1 MMMELEPGLSFLKPR
16 RHNSI
21 HHYNYLDKIIDK
33 LLWVGGNLDTLN
45 IKALNVSTKIGV
57 YAWEQRINQQLL
69 IDISIDTD
77 FRACQEDLT
86 KTIDYE
92 ALCNSVTLYV
102 ESKSFQLIETV
113 ANEVADLI
121 KKQFKVSQI
130 TVGISKPHAIKNA
143 ANIQVVVRR

>member
-1 MMMELEPGLSFLKPR
+1 M
-16 RHNSI
+16 
-21 HHYNYLDKIIDK
+21 
-33 LLWVGGNLDTLN
+33 DTLI

-57 YAWEQRINQQLL
+57 YEWEQRINQQLL
-69 IDISIDTD
+69 IDINIDTD
-77 FRACQEDLT
+77 FSSCQEDLT

-92 ALCNSVTLYV
+92 ALCNRVTLYV

-121 KKQFKVSQI
+121 KKQFKASQI

-143 ANIQVVVRR
+143 GNIQVVVRR

>member
-1 MMMELEPGLSFLKPR
+1 M
-16 RHNSI
+16 
-21 HHYNYLDKIIDK
+21 
-33 LLWVGGNLDTLN
+33 DTLN

-57 YAWEQRINQQLL
+57 YEWEQRILQQLL

-77 FRACQEDLT
+77 FSDCQEDLS

-92 ALCNSVTLYV
+92 ALCKNVTLYV

-121 KKQFKVSQI
+121 KRQFSVSQV

-143 ANIQVVVRR
+143 GTIQVVVRR

>member
-1 MMMELEPGLSFLKPR
+1 
-16 RHNSI
+16 
-21 HHYNYLDKIIDK
+21 
-33 LLWVGGNLDTLN
+33 LDTLI

-57 YAWEQRINQQLL
+57 YEWEQRINQQLL

-77 FRACQEDLT
+77 FSTCQEDLT

-121 KKQFKVSQI
+121 KKQFKVPQV

-143 ANIQVVVRR
+143 ENIQVVARR

>member
-1 MMMELEPGLSFLKPR
+1 MQSTQD
-16 RHNSI
+16 HSI
-21 HHYNYLDKIIDK
+21 HHENYLGRIINKSLFGRKKIT
-33 LLWVGGNLDTLN
+33 LDTLT

-77 FRACQEDLT
+77 FSACQEDLT

-92 ALCNSVTLYV
+92 ALCGNVTLYV

-121 KKQFKVSQI
+121 KKQFKVSQV

-143 ANIQVVVRR
+143 GNIQVVVRR

>member
-1 MMMELEPGLSFLKPR
+1 MGIIISLK
-16 RHNSI
+16 SVTLFCLVEI
-21 HHYNYLDKIIDK
+21 T
-33 LLWVGGNLDTLN
+33 LDTLI

-57 YAWEQRINQQLL
+57 YEWEQRINQQLL

-77 FRACQEDLT
+77 FSACQEDLT

-92 ALCNSVTLYV
+92 ALCSSVTLYV

-130 TVGISKPHAIKNA
+130 TVGISKPHAIKNT
-143 ANIQVVVRR
+143 ANIQVVARR

>member
-1 MMMELEPGLSFLKPR
+1 M
-16 RHNSI
+16 
-21 HHYNYLDKIIDK
+21 
-33 LLWVGGNLDTLN
+33 DTLN

-57 YAWEQRINQQLL
+57 YAWEQRILQQLL

-77 FRACQEDLT
+77 FSDCQEDLS

-92 ALCNSVTLYV
+92 ALCKNVTLYV

-121 KKQFKVSQI
+121 KRQFSVSQV

-143 ANIQVVVRR
+143 GTIQVVVRR